1 LLTLTR
7 KVGESIRIGDEITV
21 VVKEIKGKQVRLG
34 IEAPRD
40 IYVCR
45 EELFMKIEEANRSA
59 MMMTP
64 DHSASASALDSLSAL
79 SSLLKAPK
87 QSQSPDTQ
95 SKAKRGGG
103 EDGQD

>member
-1 LLTLTR
+1 MLTLTR

-45 EELFMKIEEANRSA
+45 EELFMKIEEANRNA
-59 MMMTP
+59 MMATP
-64 DHSASASALDSLSAL
+64 DHSASASALDSLAAL
-79 SSLLKAPK
+79 SNLF
-87 QSQSPDTQ
+87 QSSQQPVNPSETQ
-95 SKAKRGGG
+95 PQAKRGGG
-103 EDGQD
+103 GDA